1 MSDTQ
6 ETTQELLDG
15 RQATYGDRVKN
26 MTSLSDMINGYM
38 DGVEQRSGKR
48 DFGPQDVAMMMVL
61 TKAYR
66 FAVAPDYGD
75 NIADIFGYAEIAKE
89 CVGDRMIEAGSAQEY
104 QAIKESRRKRPG
116 KDTSSPQYH
125 AVQDM
130 LEAGERGYHDVTL
143 EEAREV
149 IRKDARRVNVPPINL
164 GEQPDVPSAIIP
176 TKRELHERAVA
187 MEHMKAKPIVEL
199 QQGTPEYDSA
209 AEAFLRDA
217 ELAGQKIAAE
227 LRDRPIGKIK
237 VTNLNQVQLPGQ
249 GEE

>member
-104 QAIKESRRKRPG
+104 QAIKESRKKRPG

-149 IRKDARRVNVPPINL
+149 IRKDSRRVSVPPINL

-176 TKRELHERAVA
+176 TKRETLIGVSRVDTTYAEGTMRG
-187 MEHMKAKPIVEL
+187 KPAIYIGEDDPMYVMVKKEFEIRDAL
-199 QQGTPEYDSA
+199 RLAQ
-209 AEAFLRDA
+209 LRDKP
-217 ELAGQKIAAE
+217 L
-227 LRDRPIGKIK
+227 GKI
-237 VTNLNQVQLPGQ
+237 
-249 GEE
+249 EDAE